1 MVSLLYGDE
10 RGVFNP
16 KFKNIQKKRGF
27 DMVIKRTG

>member
-1 MVSLLYGDE
+1 MGIE